1 MVTLYCLM
9 FQDLTINIMI
19 ILIKRDELN
28 VIVKEIKTPNFVQQ
42 YIIYN

>member
-42 YIIYN
+42 YIIHN